1 MTASP
6 PAKRPKRQPH
16 EQSVDRTGMPFI
28 DVLDRNIRTL
38 IEVRKSQEKKKGI
51 QERAADAITRF
62 SGSMLFVYLHILWIG
77 AWIIVNLGWTPL
89 QPFDPFPFGVLTLI
103 ASSEAIFLS
112 TFVLISQNR
121 MAAVSEK
128 RAELDVQINLL
139 SEHEITQ
146 VLTVVDSI
154 AQHLG
159 VRQGYD
165 PMIEEAK
172 NDVDPAT
179 VLEAIETYEH
189 SLAQVP
195 AFEGSEPSTTAA
207 GPPTPNVP

>member
-1 MTASP
+1 
-6 PAKRPKRQPH
+6 
-16 EQSVDRTGMPFI
+16 VDRTGMPFI

-38 IEVRKSQEKKKGI
+38 IEVRKSQEKKKGL

-128 RAELDVQINLL
+128 RAELDLQINLL
-139 SEHEITQ
+139 AEHEITK
-146 VLTVVDSI
+146 VLTLVDSI

-165 PMIEEAK
+165 PTIEEAK
-172 NDVDPAT
+172 NDVDPAS
-179 VLEAIETYEH
+179 VLEAIESYEH
-189 SLAQVP
+189 SLEHVP
-195 AFEGSEPSTTAA
+195 AFEGSEPSVKAIAPGTS
-207 GPPTPNVP
+207 NVQ